1 MAAKAKKK
9 KKKLCSISVLLSV
22 LTSSKLILLVTKILN
37 YSCFDHLQTC
47 SAFIYIPP
55 SRHLHGTSSAVQAA
69 LWLLLLYLCRAVWL
83 RCALLLDRTVQ
94 GKEEAAEAEQP
105 RRGHTAH
112 ISRGD
117 RHSGS
122 NIFCRARVT
131 KQAGQKSCGAPEHI
145 PALFPGLALLFIL
158 PDVPLH
164 A

>member
-1 MAAKAKKK
+1 MAAQ
-9 KKKLCSISVLLSV
+9 SVSA
-22 LTSSKLILLVTKILN
+22 LTSRKLILLVTENFNMQCILN
-37 YSCFDHLQTC
+37 YSRFDHLQTC

-55 SRHLHGTSSAVQAA
+55 SRHLHGTGSAVQTA
-69 LWLLLLYLCRAVWL
+69 LGLLLYRCRAAWL
-83 RCALLLDRTVQ
+83 RCALSLDRTVQ

-131 KQAGQKSCGAPEHI
+131 QQAGQKSRGAPEHI
-145 PALFPGLALLFIL
+145 PALFLGLGLLFIL
-158 PDVPLH
+158 PDVPVH

>member
-1 MAAKAKKK
+1 MQ
-9 KKKLCSISVLLSV
+9 S
-22 LTSSKLILLVTKILN
+22 ILLVTENFNMQSIFN
-37 YSCFDHLQTC
+37 FSCFDHLQTC

-55 SRHLHGTSSAVQAA
+55 SGHLHGTSSAVRTA
-69 LWLLLLYLCRAVWL
+69 LGLLLYLCLAAWV

-94 GKEEAAEAEQP
+94 GKEEAAETEQP

-112 ISRGD
+112 ICRGD

-145 PALFPGLALLFIL
+145 PALFPGLGLLIIL
-158 PDVPLH
+158 PDVPVH